1 MERLILKNV
10 DVSDLTPLA
19 SMPLLKELYIS
30 IRSND
35 HCRQLKAALT
45 GCKQLQILHLRGPLK
60 GISCRWLSQL
70 EDLEDVMMDEATDCV
85 QHSPRKGQ
93 QDFSVIIILC
103 SFYSVS

>member
-70 EDLEDVMMDEATDCV
+70 EDLEEVMMDEATDAIIK
-85 QHSPRKGQ
+85 SLYSLPKLRKI
-93 QDFSVIIILC
+93 VC
-103 SFYSVS
+103 STVPEKIFL